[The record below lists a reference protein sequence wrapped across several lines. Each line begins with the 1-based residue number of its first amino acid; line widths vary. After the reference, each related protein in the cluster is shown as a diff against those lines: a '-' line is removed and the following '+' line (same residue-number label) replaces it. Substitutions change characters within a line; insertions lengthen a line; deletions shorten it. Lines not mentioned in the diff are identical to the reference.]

1 MQRINILLFLLVL
14 CSATAIR
21 AEAPAPKPDPELKKQ
36 VVQSRPLTLRLVD
49 VPSRRAADFQ
59 TKSNALTAPSSPP
72 VAPVRAVTEDY
83 FGVKVVDPYRYMENL
98 KDPQVEAWFKGQN
111 DYTRAMLARIPGRKA
126 LLERIKTL
134 DESAP
139 ARVFDLRRLP
149 DGRYFY
155 QKRLAREDV
164 AKLYTREGLAG
175 AEKLVLDPQ
184 KFVTQGGSH
193 WSINYYAPSFDGR
206 YVVVG
211 ASPGGSEDAVMRVV
225 DLATGRETG
234 EAIDRAWI
242 ASPAWRPDGR
252 SFYYN
257 RLQKLGPNSPPTERE
272 QKSRAYLHTV
282 GNDPEKDLPVFGYEV
297 SPTVK
302 IASPDISLVLTVPD
316 SGYAVGLV
324 AHGVQNELT
333 LYLAPIDA
341 VQNAEAP
348 WQKLCDVEDEV
359 TNLDFGSDDLWLL
372 THKDAPR
379 FKVTH
384 TSLSRP
390 DVAHAQ
396 AVLPQGEGVIQTI
409 AGAGD
414 ALYVQELDGGIGRLM
429 RVPHGGAP
437 PEHVKLPLDGS
448 VLIAASDQRVSG
460 VLLEMTSWTKA
471 RKIYSFDSNSKE
483 VTDTRLQPVGPFDDP
498 PDVESVEVKAPSY
511 DLTPV
516 PLSIVHKRG
525 LKLDGSNPTLV
536 RGYGAYGITLDPS
549 FDPMVLA
556 WLERG
561 GVYATAHLRGGG
573 EYGEDWHRA
582 GMKLTKPNTWRDMIA
597 CAEYLIERKYTSP
610 PQVGILGGSAGGITV
625 GRALTERPDLF
636 AAVIDVVGVSNPLRF
651 EFSPNG
657 PGNTPEFGSVKTQP
671 GFEDLFAMDSYQHV
685 RDGTAYPAVLL
696 TTGFND
702 PRVDPWEPA
711 KMTARLQAAT
721 SSRKPILLRVDFQ
734 AGHGFGSTKTQTQ
747 ELRADV
753 YSFLFW
759 QFGVPAFQPQQ

>member
-1 MQRINILLFLLVL
+1 MRTKPLLFSTFVLVAGL
-14 CSATAIR
+14 VI
-21 AEAPAPKPDPELKKQ
+21 AESTGLRSQ
-36 VVQSRPLTLRLVD
+36 VV
-49 VPSRRAADFQ
+49 
-59 TKSNALTAPSSPP
+59 APSSPP
-72 VAPVRAVTEDY
+72 VAPVRPVTEDY

-111 DYTRAMLARIPGRKA
+111 DYARAMLARIPGRKA

-139 ARVFDLRRLP
+139 ARVSDLRRLP
-149 DGRYFY
+149 NDRYFY
-155 QKRLAREDV
+155 QKRLASEDV

-184 KFVTQGGSH
+184 KFVTQGGPH

-211 ASPGGSEDAVMRVV
+211 VSPGGSEDAVVHVV
-225 DLATGRETG
+225 DLASGRETG
-234 EAIDRAWI
+234 EAIDRAEV
-242 ASPAWRPDGR
+242 AYPAWRPDGR

-257 RLQKLGPNSPPTERE
+257 RLQKLGPNSPLTERY
-272 QKSRAYLHTV
+272 QKSRAYFHSV

-316 SGYAVGLV
+316 SAYAVGLV
-324 AHGVQNELT
+324 AHGDQNEVT
-333 LYLAPIDA
+333 LYLASIDA
-341 VQNAEAP
+341 VQNGDAP
-348 WQKLCDVEDEV
+348 WQRLCDVDDDV
-359 TNLDFGSDDLWLL
+359 TGLDFHRDDLWLL

-384 TSLSRP
+384 TSLSHP

-396 AVLPQGEGVIQTI
+396 VVLPQGEGVIQSL
-409 AGAGD
+409 AD
-414 ALYVQELDGGIGRLM
+414 AADGLYVQELEGGIGRLM

-437 PEHVKLPLDGS
+437 PEQVKLPFDGS
-448 VLIAASDQRVSG
+448 VLIAAYDKRASG

-471 RKIYSFDSNSKE
+471 RKIYSFDPNSNA
-483 VTDTRLQPVGPFDDP
+483 VTDTQLQPVGSFDDP
-498 PDVESVEVKAPSY
+498 PDVESVEVKVPSY
-511 DLTPV
+511 DLALV

-525 LKLDGSNPTLV
+525 LKLDGSNPTLLE
-536 RGYGAYGITLDPS
+536 GYGAFGITVDPS
-549 FDPMVLA
+549 FDPKLLA

-561 GVYATAHLRGGG
+561 GVYAVAHVRGGG
-573 EYGEDWHRA
+573 EDGEDWHRA

-610 PQVGILGGSAGGITV
+610 SRLAIEGGSAGGITV
-625 GRALTERPDLF
+625 GRASTERPDLF
-636 AAVIDVVGVSNPLRF
+636 AAVIDAVGVSNPLRF

-657 PGNTPEFGSVKTQP
+657 PPNIPELGSVQTQL

-685 RDGTAYPAVLL
+685 RVGTAYPAVLL

-702 PRVDPWEPA
+702 PRVDPWDPA
-711 KMTARLQAAT
+711 KMRARLQAAT
-721 SSRKPILLRVDFQ
+721 SSRKPILLRVDYQ

-747 ELRADV
+747 ELLADEW
-753 YSFLFW
+753 SFLLW
-759 QFGVPAFQPQQ
+759 QFGVPAFQPQ